1 MISTIPLADSLYD
14 GAKEVFETMIFMSL
28 EKPVDEVTLGGD
40 CLLGTIT
47 FKGGIEG
54 CLAVCLGQDCAKS
67 IAINMLGLDPGAELS
82 KSEISDAVGEVA
94 NMVMGS
100 FKARI
105 LTDFKSVE
113 VSIPSVIQG
122 TQLETMIIDGQ
133 NSLKVPVM
141 IDEFGAK
148 LILQYKLTS

>member
-1 MISTIPLADSLYD
+1 MISTIPLADMLYD

-28 EKPVDEVTLGGD
+28 EKPTEEVVLGED

-47 FKGGIEG
+47 FRGGIEG

-67 IAINMLGLDPGAELS
+67 IAVNMIGLDPGAELS
-82 KSEISDAVGEVA
+82 RSEISDAVGEVA

-100 FKARI
+100 FKSRI
-105 LTDFKSVE
+105 LQEFKNVE

-122 TQLETMIIDGQ
+122 SKLETMIIDGQ

-148 LILQYKLTS
+148 LILQYKYTS